1 VRGGGGMEL
10 LCLGCLGMASGEKGK
25 EMVWEQKS

>member
-1 VRGGGGMEL
+1 MEL